1 MKPQRLSTNFMMIL
15 INKLIISNRFLRHTP
30 FWWWYRL
37 INHEGFRFHDYHIWT
52 EFWYSIN
59 SGWCDM
65 EFMLDCLDEG
75 VDPRTLDMTG
85 FVNEKL
91 DELEGK

>member
-1 MKPQRLSTNFMMIL
+1 MTYDQLYEHIIHYVADPHTTITVNDKRRACLIL
-15 INKLIISNRFLRHTP
+15 GAF
-30 FWWWYRL
+30 
-37 INHEGFRFHDYHIWT
+37 
-52 EFWYSIN
+52 
-59 SGWCDM
+59 M

-91 DELEGK
+91 DEIEYGVEE